1 MKTNLFCWAH
11 RGASC
16 EAPEN
21 TLVAFMRA
29 VELGANGI
37 ELDVHLSQD
46 GIPVVIHDE
55 SLERT
60 TDGTGLVTEWTSEA
74 LRQMDAGGWFS
85 DNFAGES
92 IPVLSEV
99 LQIFSAHTRV
109 NIEIK
114 DIRAGE
120 AVLALLT
127 SFPQADVVV
136 SSFNLSLL
144 KTMRNAAPDLP
155 LAVLLDRGNWR
166 PAVALA
172 QQIAAVAV
180 HPNVGLVSRP
190 LVAACRARNLPVH
203 VWTVDD
209 PGQARSLARMGVHGI
224 FTNDPARFKVEFLS
238 F

>member
-1 MKTNLFCWAH
+1 MKTDLFCWAH
-11 RGASC
+11 RGASS

-29 VELGANGI
+29 VEVGVDGI

-46 GIPVVIHDE
+46 GIPIVIHDE

-60 TDGTGLVTEWTSEA
+60 TDGSGLVTDWNSEA

-85 DNFAGES
+85 DEFAGES
-92 IPVLSEV
+92 IPSLSEV
-99 LQIFSAHTRV
+99 LQIFSAHTRI

-127 SFPQADVVV
+127 NFQQADVVV

-144 KTMRNAAPDLP
+144 KMIRGAAPDLP
-155 LAVLLDRGNWR
+155 LAVLIDHGNWR

-172 QQIAAVAV
+172 HQIAAVAV
-180 HPNVGLVSRP
+180 HPNVDLVSRP
-190 LVAACRARNLPVH
+190 LVAACRALNLPVH

-209 PGQARSLARMGVHGI
+209 PDQARSLTRMGVSGI
-224 FTNDPARFKVEFLS
+224 FTNDPARF
-238 F
+238 